1 VSSDACD
8 RFAASIHRS
17 WKMANLRQGLI
28 EHQITIGDGNFSDY
42 DDLGRASI
50 VLAVAAMDSYFTEAF
65 IEKLVPYLMSNRPSK
80 RLVEILEGSGFG
92 IADALQ
98 LLNQFNPLSRVKKS
112 LERALE
118 KYVTQSTDKID
129 YLFLAYG
136 YKDLCVHAA
145 NKTKRKRLLQDL
157 RHLVERRHQIVHDG
171 DYYKNKKLRRFSQ
184 SSTTREIQA
193 LEAFVGACDGI
204 LFP

>member
-1 VSSDACD
+1 
-8 RFAASIHRS
+8 
-17 WKMANLRQGLI
+17 MANLRQGLI